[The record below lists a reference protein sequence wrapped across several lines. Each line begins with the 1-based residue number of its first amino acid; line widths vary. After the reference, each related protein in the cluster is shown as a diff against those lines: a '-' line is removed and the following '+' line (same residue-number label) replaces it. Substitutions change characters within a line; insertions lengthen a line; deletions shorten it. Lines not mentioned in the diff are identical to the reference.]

1 MRVEAKGLTKQ
12 FPGVLALRE
21 LSLTFEP
28 GKVHGLVGENGAGKS
43 TLMHLVSGGY
53 RPTSGTL
60 VVDGA
65 PVLFGGIADAMARG
79 IVLIHQELNL
89 VPTLTVADNVFLG
102 REPLRGAFVDFGT
115 MCQKTSQYLQS
126 VGAQFA
132 ATRLVGTLTLAEQQ
146 LVEIAKALSMD
157 AKLILMD
164 EPTAVLSEPEV
175 ENLFALIHRLRN
187 EGRGVVYISH
197 RLAELK
203 EICDTISVMRDGEW
217 VATLERSEFAEADL
231 PALMV
236 GRPMQSMFPPRRESI
251 SAEPILEVENLAAPD
266 RVRNVS
272 LNVRP
277 GEIVGLA
284 GLVGAGRTETA
295 LAIIGEIPSS
305 GKLWLKGEEFVPK
318 SIRDSAEH
326 GICYLSEDRK
336 GTGLLIV
343 LDVLRNLTLPNLAHY
358 GKFWTRPRVEAGAGV
373 KWKEQMNIRVGGL
386 DTTLQNLSGGNQQKV
401 ALAKWLELRPAVLI
415 LDEPTRGVDVGA
427 KAEIY
432 AIVDQLV
439 RGGMACLVISSELP
453 ELAGLC
459 DRVIVVNEGASVGEL
474 VGDEIREESMMR
486 LAAQGERAR

>member
-43 TLMHLVSGGY
+43 TLMHLLSGGY
-53 RPTSGTL
+53 RPTGGHL
-60 VVDGA
+60 EIDGEKVA
-65 PVLFGGIADAMARG
+65 LSGIADAMARG

-89 VPTLTVADNVFLG
+89 VSTLTVADNVFLG
-102 REPLRGAFVDFGT
+102 REPRRGPMVDYVL
-115 MCQKTSQYLQS
+115 MCQKTSEYLS
-126 VGAQFA
+126 AVGATFSP
-132 ATRLVGTLTLAEQQ
+132 TRMVGTLTLAEQQ

-164 EPTAVLSEPEV
+164 EPTAVLSGPEV
-175 ENLFALIHRLRN
+175 ENLFALIRRLR
-187 EGRGVVYISH
+187 EKGRGIVYISH

-203 EICDTISVMRDGEW
+203 QICDTISVMRDGEW
-217 VATLERSEFAEADL
+217 VATLDQSEFQTADL

-236 GRPMQSMFPPRRESI
+236 GRPLQSMFPPRREGVT
-251 SAEPILEVENLAAPD
+251 AEPILKVKNLSAAP
-266 RVRNVS
+266 RVKDVS
-272 LNVRP
+272 FEVRP

-295 LAIIGEIPSS
+295 MAIIGEISSS
-305 GKLWLKGEEFVPK
+305 GELWLNGKPFSPK
-318 SIRDSAEH
+318 SIRDSAER

-336 GTGLLIV
+336 GTGLLVI
-343 LDVLRNLTLPNLAHY
+343 LDVLRNLTLPNLASY
-358 GKFWTRPRVEAGAGV
+358 GKFWTRPKIEADAGE

-401 ALAKWLELRPAVLI
+401 ALAKWLELRPSLLI

-432 AIVDQLV
+432 AIVDELV
-439 RGGMACLVISSELP
+439 RDGMACLVISSELP

-459 DRVIVVNEGASVGEL
+459 DRVVVVNEGEAAGEL
-474 VGDEIREESMMR
+474 VGEQISEESMMR
-486 LAAQGERAR
+486 LAAHGERAR